1 MENDDLKEKLNK
13 LTKLEFEKQV
23 LQEEKLDL
31 ALTAKQVLN
40 ELPTVIA
47 SHSKTTPIAD
57 TSSDPELLAK
67 ISQLEATQLILLE
80 KLGQSEEDKDDLKEK
95 VLLKT
100 DENNELN
107 D

>member
-40 ELPTVIA
+40 ELPTVTA
-47 SHSKTTPIAD
+47 SQSNATPIAD

>member
-40 ELPTVIA
+40 ELPTVTA
-47 SHSKTTPIAD
+47 SHSKATPIAD